1 MGDFY
6 SAGRLVSREARK
18 IIGKRSLTGAT
29 IEDVWQGTALTR
41 PVPGGVQVE
50 AVSTSAQDD
59 AAIADVW
66 DVTIGAAVS
75 AGDVA
80 RITINTGNFDYMVK
94 NADTAAMVATG
105 LGDAVNSGSK
115 SAYSIVPAGV
125 MNLGDTFRVTIGAT
139 AYDHVCGAADTPAVV
154 IGGLVAAINA
164 GAGDPVYLAINA
176 GTAMILLAKAGGV
189 SAVPVSTVPVDPG
202 TDATLTQTTV
212 VTGRAASTD
221 YTAGVLGTAVKL
233 TNIIAGPTADTV
245 ASSFPTD
252 PGGDSTATAVHTFT
266 GAGGTGI
273 RTLRIDYLDANG
285 VAQVETISLNGVT
298 AATSTATDIESIIA
312 ITAATVGSTGAAV
325 GVVTVQGVGAGA
337 VYAEIE
343 AGGCVELAASY
354 TVPAGRSAYV
364 AGVCYSASTASELY
378 VLSDCNPVSGA
389 IVTGASFVL
398 AAIHAGQQSGHVTP
412 EVKCGP
418 LPAGSRL
425 WFAAVGAAG
434 RVVFVAA
441 DIYAVPA

>member
-6 SAGRLVSREARK
+6 SAGRLISREARK

-29 IEDVWQGTALTR
+29 IEEIWQGTALTR
-41 PVPGGVQVE
+41 PSPGGVQVE

-59 AAIADVW
+59 AAIADRW
-66 DVTIGAAVS
+66 DVTVGAAVA

-80 RITINTGNFDYMVK
+80 RITINASNFDYMVK
-94 NADTAAMVATG
+94 NADTDAMVATG
-105 LGDAVNSGSK
+105 LRDAINSGSK
-115 SAYSIVPAGV
+115 SAYRIVPAGV
-125 MNLGDTFRVTIGAT
+125 MDLGDTFRVTIGAT

-202 TDATLTQTTV
+202 TDATLTQTAI

-221 YTAGVLGTAVKL
+221 YSASVLAAAVTL
-233 TNIIAGPTADTV
+233 TNAIPGPTADTV

-252 PGGDSTATAVHTFT
+252 PGGDSTAVAVHTVT
-266 GAGGTGI
+266 GGGGTGI
-273 RTLRIDYLDANG
+273 RTLRIDYLDTNG
-285 VAQVETISLNGVT
+285 VAQSETISLNGVT

-312 ITAATVGSTGAAV
+312 VTAATVGSAGAAV

-354 TVPAGRSAYV
+354 TVPAGRVGYL
-364 AGVCYSASTASELY
+364 AGLCYSASVASELY
-378 VLSDCNPVSGA
+378 VLSDCNPASGV
-389 IVTGASFVL
+389 IVPGATFVL
-398 AAIHAGQQSGHVTP
+398 AAIHAGAQSGHVAP

-418 LPAGSRL
+418 LPAGARV

-441 DIYAVPA
+441 DVYAVPA